1 MLVLTR
7 KVNESLVIGED
18 VVITVVDIKG
28 DKVRLG
34 IEAPKEIP
42 VARSEI
48 AGNAT
53 AARDKPKPPQAGE
66 ASP

>member
-7 KVNESLVIGED
+7 KVNESLLIGD
-18 VVITVVDIKG
+18 DIVITVVDIKG

-34 IEAPKEIP
+34 IEAPKEIS

-48 AGNAT
+48 APQT
-53 AARDKPKPPQAGE
+53 LPARDTDNRGPGQI
-66 ASP
+66 

>member
-7 KVNESLVIGED
+7 KVNESLLIGED
-18 VVITVVDIKG
+18 IVITVVEIKG

-42 VARSEI
+42 IARSEI
-48 AGNAT
+48 APQSLQ
-53 AARDKPKPPQAGE
+53 ARDTEIRGPGQN
-66 ASP
+66 S